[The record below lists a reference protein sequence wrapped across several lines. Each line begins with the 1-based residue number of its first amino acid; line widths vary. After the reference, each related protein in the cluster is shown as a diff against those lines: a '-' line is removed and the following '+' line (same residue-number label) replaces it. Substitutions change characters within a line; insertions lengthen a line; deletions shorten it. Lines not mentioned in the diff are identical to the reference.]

1 MSSENLFSGI
11 FKNKTVLVT
20 GHTGFQGAW
29 LSIWLKSLGSNV
41 IGYALEP
48 PTQPSLFE
56 TLSLEHDIKH
66 IIGDLR
72 DKEKLSSAINQNKP
86 EIIFHLG
93 AQALVRKS
101 YSEPLETFETNT
113 IGTANLLE
121 SVRNC
126 PDVKVV
132 VVMTSDKCYD
142 NTHDEHPHTENDPM
156 GGFDPYSASKGAAEL
171 VTSSYRNSFFNS
183 KNLTQIA
190 TARAGN
196 VIGGGDW
203 AQDRLIPD
211 SVRALMKNQNIKIR
225 NPDAKRPWQFVLE
238 SVSAMLWLAVKMSD
252 EDKFNEAWNFG
263 PDKNYNS
270 LQVEDIVKRTIK
282 NWNTKCAIE
291 IQNNPDM
298 LHESKYLL
306 LDSSKANQHLGWKN
320 VFTIEQ
326 ALSETIEWYKTY
338 HENKKDMKEFTMDQ
352 IKNYTSLAQENIFI
366 PSACGGGGGLERPQ
380 Y

>member
-1 MSSENLFSGI
+1 MILENQFKGF

-20 GHTGFQGAW
+20 GHTGFQGSW
-29 LSIWLKSLGSNV
+29 LTLWLKLLGSNV
-41 IGYALEP
+41 IGYSLKP

-56 TLSLEHDIKH
+56 TLSLENEVNH

-72 DKEKLSSAINQNKP
+72 DKEKLSSTIKQNKP

-93 AQALVRKS
+93 AQALVRQS
-101 YSEPLETFETNT
+101 YFEPLETFETNT

-121 SVRNC
+121 AIRDC

-132 VVMTSDKCYD
+132 VMMTSDKCYE
-142 NTHDEHPHTENDPM
+142 NTNYEHPHAENDPM

-171 VTSSYRNSFFNS
+171 VISSYRNSFFNS
-183 KNLTQIA
+183 KNLTQIGSV
-190 TARAGN
+190 RAGN

-211 SVRALMKNQNIKIR
+211 CVRAMIKNQNIKIR
-225 NPDAKRPWQFVLE
+225 NPDAKRPWQYVLE
-238 SVSAMLWLAVKMSD
+238 SISGILLLAVKMS
-252 EDKFNEAWNFG
+252 EEHKFNEAWNFG

-270 LQVEDIVKRTIK
+270 LQVEDIVKITMK
-282 NWNTKCAIE
+282 NWNAKSNIE
-291 IQNNPDM
+291 IQNNSDT

-306 LDSSKANQHLGWKN
+306 LDSSKANQRLGWKN

-326 ALSETIEWYKTY
+326 ALTETTEWYKTY
-338 HENKKDMKEFTMDQ
+338 NEKNKDMKQFTIDQ
-352 IKNYTSLAQENIFI
+352 IKNYASIAQKNN
-366 PSACGGGGGLERPQ
+366 LVWTKQ
-380 Y
+380 KN